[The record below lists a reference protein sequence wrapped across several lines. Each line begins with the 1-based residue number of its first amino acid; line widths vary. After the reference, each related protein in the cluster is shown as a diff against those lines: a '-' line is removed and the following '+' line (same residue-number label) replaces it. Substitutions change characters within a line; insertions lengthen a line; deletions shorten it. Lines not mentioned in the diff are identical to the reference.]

1 MMMSSKKSLNSSTLS
16 MLGTLLAIA
25 SCASRNESK
34 DIASFESLRAHMLEW
49 PTVLMARMFLLPSS
63 VIAAWIFGY
72 GLFKVREISLIVFER
87 KMSFLNSSITSSR
100 FFGSFMLYLFW
111 YNIIPYLNVVVGMVF
126 LRPCPW
132 YPQTPRGRQG

>member
-1 MMMSSKKSLNSSTLS
+1 

-34 DIASFESLRAHMLEW
+34 EIASFESLRAHMLEW

-100 FFGSFMLYLFW
+100 FFGSFMLYLFG
-111 YNIIPYLNVVVGMVF
+111 YYIIPYLNVAVET
-126 LRPCPW
+126 CPF
-132 YPQTPRGRQG
+132 YPQTPRGRQGTAAPRFHPLRSP